1 MELSSLIRMGKQ
13 ISLNMPGE
21 DNRAEKIA
29 SHLKSFWTPKM
40 REEFFQYLEN
50 NKSEFSEDLVDAV
63 KILKTN

>member
-21 DNRAEKIA
+21 EKRAEKIA
-29 SHLKSFWTPKM
+29 THLSSFWTPKM

-50 NKSEFSEDLVDAV
+50 NKDEFSQELIDAV
-63 KILKTN
+63 QILKTK

>member
-13 ISLNMPGE
+13 ISLNIPGE
-21 DNRAEKIA
+21 ENRAQKIA

-50 NKSEFSEDLVDAV
+50 NKSEFSQELVDAV
-63 KILKTN
+63 KILKTK

>member
-13 ISLNMPGE
+13 ISLNMQGE
-21 DNRAEKIA
+21 ENRAEKIA

-40 REEFFQYLEN
+40 REEFFQYLEQ

>member
-21 DNRAEKIA
+21 EKRAEKIA

-50 NKSEFSEDLVDAV
+50 NKSEFSQELVDAV
-63 KILKTN
+63 KILKTK

>member
-21 DNRAEKIA
+21 ENRAEKIA

-40 REEFFQYLEN
+40 REKFFQYLEN
-50 NKSEFSEDLVDAV
+50 NKSEFSQELVDAV
-63 KILKTN
+63 KTLQTK

>member
-13 ISLNMPGE
+13 ISLNIPGE
-21 DNRAEKIA
+21 EKRAEKIA

-50 NKSEFSEDLVDAV
+50 NKSEFSQELVDAV
-63 KILKTN
+63 KILQTK